1 MKPYDISHPVHSS
14 LLCFIINFVFV
25 LEIIF
30 LMNSI
35 HLYYLNWSFF
45 PGIFLLHISSK
56 PMCGCRHSIEMQV
69 TSSLYCEDHII
80 LHSRSDCFDTVFRSF
95 YLYLENSKNILRF
108 LGTSVSS
115 HNVLTSRVG
124 VPID

>member
-1 MKPYDISHPVHSS
+1 MELHDVSHPVLSL

-30 LMNSI
+30 LMNFI

-45 PGIFLLHISSK
+45 PGIFPLHISSK

-69 TSSLYCEDHII
+69 TSCSLYCGDHII

-108 LGTSVSS
+108 LGTSVSFS
-115 HNVLTSRVG
+115 
-124 VPID
+124 

>member
-1 MKPYDISHPVHSS
+1 MKLYDVSHPVLS
-14 LLCFIINFVFV
+14 LLLCLIINFVFV

-30 LMNSI
+30 LMNFI

-69 TSSLYCEDHII
+69 TSYHFTVETISSFIVDLTVLILCLDHFIYI
-80 LHSRSDCFDTVFRSF
+80 
-95 YLYLENSKNILRF
+95 
-108 LGTSVSS
+108 
-115 HNVLTSRVG
+115 
-124 VPID
+124 